1 MPTDTPRPARDLI
14 NNINAVKNA
23 GIANAPSA
31 QIVTPARPQGELQK
45 PQVASGTPPTPSEPA
60 PSSSPAPAAPQ
71 DPLSMILGKLQGIED
86 RLSRV
91 EIQKDETAVPV
102 LSTRAPMQ
110 EKQRHH
116 GSSMN
121 DGAIVD
127 PSRHIRK
134 NARTSEHGDQIR
146 ETLQG
151 MPAEVIVIPNETKTR
166 MRFGDLYFS
175 FQAGVATRVPLAVAQ
190 HMVEKKLIAPIED
203 QRGVTFV
210 PQKGRS

>member
-1 MPTDTPRPARDLI
+1 
-14 NNINAVKNA
+14 
-23 GIANAPSA
+23 
-31 QIVTPARPQGELQK
+31 
-45 PQVASGTPPTPSEPA
+45 
-60 PSSSPAPAAPQ
+60 
-71 DPLSMILGKLQGIED
+71 MILGKLQGIED

-121 DGAIVD
+121 DGAIGTDAAGDDVVSRPPQRVGSFLDKPGAIVD